1 MESKHSLRMMKKIM
15 AVLRQPGGSAE
26 AVLALHADPPQAP
39 SHTHKCPQCAL
50 QQLGAGAQLCWQ
62 TEQGQKKR
70 GRRAGR
76 RGEDRGRLG
85 GGGVTSEPHTGVLTG
100 NIGKHKFLE
109 WRWFCRLSLKDLA
122 FLFVFLQGPEEE
134 EGKSQ

>member
-26 AVLALHADPPQAP
+26 AVLALHADPPP
-39 SHTHKCPQCAL
+39 GPLTHPQMPPVRPLA
-50 QQLGAGAQLCWQ
+50 AGSRSTAVLAD
-62 TEQGQKKR
+62 
-70 GRRAGR
+70 RAGTEEEGEES
-76 RGEDRGRLG
+76 GEDRGRLG

-109 WRWFCRLSLKDLA
+109 WRWSCRLSLKDLA

>member
-26 AVLALHADPPQAP
+26 AVLALHADPPP
-39 SHTHKCPQCAL
+39 GPLTHPQMPPVRPLA
-50 QQLGAGAQLCWQ
+50 AGSRSTACWQ

-109 WRWFCRLSLKDLA
+109 WRWSCRLSLKDLA

-134 EGKSQ
+134 GKSQ